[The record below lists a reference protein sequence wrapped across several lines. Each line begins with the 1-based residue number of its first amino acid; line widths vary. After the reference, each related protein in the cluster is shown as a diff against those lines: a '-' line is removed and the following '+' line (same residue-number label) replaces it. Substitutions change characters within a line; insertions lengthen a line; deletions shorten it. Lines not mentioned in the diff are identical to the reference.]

1 MVTDRQLANLRPIR
15 SREEATE
22 KGRAG
27 GKKSGRLRALLK
39 SFKEIDAETT
49 TTKERKVMLEAV
61 KLLAM
66 KGNLR
71 AFEVYRDTVGQKHPE
86 TLEVREEL
94 KNPYETLTTEQL
106 LKLVAMGD
114 DKEREEEQR

>member
-22 KGRAG
+22 
-27 GKKSGRLRALLK
+27 
-39 SFKEIDAETT
+39 
-49 TTKERKVMLEAV
+49 
-61 KLLAM
+61 
-66 KGNLR
+66 
-71 AFEVYRDTVGQKHPE
+71 
-86 TLEVREEL
+86 TLEVREEV

>member
-1 MVTDRQLANLRPIR
+1 MVTDRQLSNLRPIR

-22 KGRAG
+22 KG
-27 GKKSGRLRALLK
+27 RALLK

-49 TTKERKVMLEAV
+49 TTKERKAMLEAV

-86 TLEVREEL
+86 TLEVREEV

>member
-15 SREEATE
+15 SREE
-22 KGRAG
+22 
-27 GKKSGRLRALLK
+27 
-39 SFKEIDAETT
+39 
-49 TTKERKVMLEAV
+49 V
-61 KLLAM
+61 
-66 KGNLR
+66 
-71 AFEVYRDTVGQKHPE
+71 
-86 TLEVREEL
+86 

>member
-49 TTKERKVMLEAV
+49 TTKERK
-61 KLLAM
+61 AM

-86 TLEVREEL
+86 TLEVREEV